1 MEVRVIG
8 GLLMEDA
15 GEADDKIVAVSV
27 KDPAF
32 ADYTDKSQL
41 PQHIL
46 RQVRQFF
53 EEYKSLENK
62 EGVVEDMLGPKEAIQ
77 IIRGALE
84 LYRRLRRG
92 ELGRKG

>member
-1 MEVRVIG
+1 MKQMKRG
-8 GLLMEDA
+8 QSASHLRAL
-15 GEADDKIVAVSV
+15 K
-27 KDPAF
+27 
-32 ADYTDKSQL
+32 L

-62 EGVVEDMLGPKEAIQ
+62 EVIVEDMLGPKEAIQ
-77 IIRGALE
+77 IIRAALD